1 VGVWAAALG
10 ELTQTLVQALSPDDL
25 RGRIMGVY
33 ATAVFGPRVLSG
45 LLLGA
50 LATALG
56 AHAAVGILAGLIVVA
71 VVLLITALPS
81 LRTLD

>member
-1 VGVWAAALG
+1 
-10 ELTQTLVQALSPDDL
+10 VQALSPDDM

-45 LLLGA
+45 LLLGG

-56 AHAAVGILAGLIVVA
+56 AHAGVGVLAGVIGVA
-71 VVLLITALPS
+71 VLALIAALPI
-81 LRTLD
+81 LRRLD